1 MNGRKKPET
10 RRPVTIL
17 VAEDDPDDRLL
28 LEKAFEGRPDAGTLE
43 FAADGVEL
51 MDRLHRRGRF
61 ADVARYPEP
70 GLLLLDLNMPR
81 KDGREALAEIKR
93 DPALRALPVVV
104 LTTSNAE
111 EDVHRSYHL
120 GANSYIRKPTSF
132 TGLVSAIDSFSTYW
146 LRVVE
151 LPPEPRKE
159 RP

>member
-1 MNGRKKPET
+1 MNGRTQPEA
-10 RRPVTIL
+10 RQRVTIL

-28 LEKAFEGRPDAGTLE
+28 LEKAFEGLSGAGILE

-61 ADVARYPEP
+61 ADPARYPEP
-70 GLLLLDLNMPR
+70 GLLLLDLNLPR

-111 EDVHRSYHL
+111 EDVHRSYYL

-132 TGLVSAIDSFSTYW
+132 TGLVSAVDSFSTYW
-146 LRVVE
+146 LKVVE
-151 LPPEPRKE
+151 LPLEPGKE
-159 RP
+159 